1 MKKFDKRV
9 KPGTKVLVKNW
20 GWKVVE
26 EIHETRKWVRIVGLV
41 GSFQRE
47 DVLKFTNKRTSK
59 IGCTIKRVIDKENK
73 DE

>member
-1 MKKFDKRV
+1 MLKFDKRV
-9 KPGTKVLVKNW
+9 KIGTRVLVKNW

-26 EIHETRKWVRIVGLV
+26 EIHSTRKWVRIVGLV
-41 GSFQRE
+41 GSFQRS
-47 DVLKFTNKRTSK
+47 DVLKFTNKRTPK